1 MKRCTSSDLLA
12 RFRIMKVKVNFIAV
26 LRSLA
31 KTSSLEVEVP
41 ENSKIKDAIYIAC
54 KGNKE
59 LLERVF
65 EPNKE
70 SLKADIIV
78 MVDGVDVNI
87 IGGLNATIN
96 NIKEIT
102 LIPSV
107 HGG

>member
-1 MKRCTSSDLLA
+1 
-12 RFRIMKVKVNFIAV
+12 MKVKVNFMAV
-26 LRSLA
+26 LKSLA

-41 ENSKIKDAIYIAC
+41 ENSNINIKDVIYIAC

-65 EPNKE
+65 KLNKE
-70 SLKADIIV
+70 SIKADIIV

-87 IGGLNATIN
+87 VGGLNAAVSNT
-96 NIKEIT
+96 KEIT

>member
-1 MKRCTSSDLLA
+1 
-12 RFRIMKVKVNFIAV
+12 MKVKVNFMAV
-26 LRSLA
+26 LKSLA

-41 ENSKIKDAIYIAC
+41 ENSNINIKDVIYIAC

-65 EPNKE
+65 KLNKE
-70 SLKADIIV
+70 SIKADIIV

-87 IGGLNATIN
+87 VGGLNAAVS